1 MTDEPEV
8 KKLENRIDKLESTI
22 EKMMPS
28 RRDAL
33 KMGGAALVGGAAMS
47 GTASAGTN
55 QVGTIGSQASPV
67 DLESEDIN
75 NADTI
80 TTDTL
85 DSTTVNN
92 SGTVTTQDLVVNG
105 TATGPFGGGADI
117 QGCRVRLNNSQSISA
132 GSFFKLNFDNI
143 IYDSDNNFNQTSHNW
158 TCPQDGLYIVTL
170 QARFTNAGD
179 GQIRELAI
187 GSGSNAEPSGEGAN
201 TTKENSHKNDRFNVT
216 SVNKYNANDT
226 IAGYVNNN
234 NQDDIIN
241 ANPGGQGS
249 FLEVAFLGGF

>member
-1 MTDEPEV
+1 MTDE
-8 KKLENRIDKLESTI
+8 KTQQLENRIDKLESTI

-75 NADTI
+75 NADTV

-85 DSTTVNN
+85 DSTTQNN

-105 TATGPFGGGADI
+105 TATGEFGGGAPVLEAGDTLTVATI
-117 QGCRVRLNNSQSISA
+117 DRSDAEQTFVTAYSGTAKDVLGGVIAGRNINDFVYEFSDGTTLTKNGGIGATTYTRTNGSLNADSEGDFQEIDFLPPARDVVRIEVAND
-132 GSFFKLNFDNI
+132 NFDP
-143 IYDSDNNFNQTSHNW
+143 DASM
-158 TCPQDGLYIVTL
+158 GV
-170 QARFTNAGD
+170 
-179 GQIRELAI
+179 
-187 GSGSNAEPSGEGAN
+187 
-201 TTKENSHKNDRFNVT
+201 
-216 SVNKYNANDT
+216 
-226 IAGYVNNN
+226 
-234 NQDDIIN
+234 
-241 ANPGGQGS
+241 
-249 FLEVAFLGGF
+249 EVLLKG

>member
-1 MTDEPEV
+1 MTDE
-8 KKLENRIDKLESTI
+8 KTQQLENRIDKLESTI

-75 NADTI
+75 NADTV

-85 DSTTVNN
+85 DSTTLDNSGTVTTDTLDSTTQNN

-105 TATGPFGGGADI
+105 TATGEFGGGIVFEDGDPITEHRAD
-117 QGCRVRLNNSQSISA
+117 RLDVPNSEFFDIFNLSNPVDVYGGTVYGKSPSNIRITFSSNNQIRLGSTNDLDIGKDSA
-132 GSFFKLNFDNI
+132 GNSYSVHPIWPMADVLRI
-143 IYDSDNNFNQTSHNW
+143 EIFN
-158 TCPQDGLYIVTL
+158 
-170 QARFTNAGD
+170 R
-179 GQIRELAI
+179 
-187 GSGSNAEPSGEGAN
+187 SGELYGFQVF
-201 TTKENSHKNDRFNVT
+201 TT
-216 SVNKYNANDT
+216 
-226 IAGYVNNN
+226 
-234 NQDDIIN
+234 
-241 ANPGGQGS
+241 
-249 FLEVAFLGGF
+249 

>member
-1 MTDEPEV
+1 MDDEPKV
-8 KKLENRIDKLESTI
+8 QQLENRIDSLESTI

-75 NADTI
+75 NADTV

-92 SGTVTTQDLVVNG
+92 SGTVTTDTLDSTTVDNSGTVTTQDIVVNG
-105 TATGPFGGGADI
+105 TATGPFGGGGIVLEAGDSI
-117 QGCRVRLNNSQSISA
+117 TVETIFSQDTDET
-132 GSFFKLNFDNI
+132 LMVL
-143 IYDSDNNFNQTSHNW
+143 YDGGAKDVLGGTMHAPVNLDFRYVFSDNTSLKKNGTGTTYQFGNASGGKDGNDDQFETDFLPPAKQVKKIEIGGNF
-158 TCPQDGLYIVTL
+158 
-170 QARFTNAGD
+170 F
-179 GQIRELAI
+179 
-187 GSGSNAEPSGEGAN
+187 GSGSVGAEVIL
-201 TTKENSHKNDRFNVT
+201 KD
-216 SVNKYNANDT
+216 
-226 IAGYVNNN
+226 
-234 NQDDIIN
+234 
-241 ANPGGQGS
+241 
-249 FLEVAFLGGF
+249 